1 MKFGIS
7 VATITGIGLSISTAA
22 LAADLG
28 GGSFKDGIEYSA
40 SHSGL
45 YITGSLG
52 IANGNRDISRDITK
66 EVGRFKS
73 DKCGADRKCKDD
85 SKTDVDETADNTEE
99 DVRYETPFI
108 TDLFTFK
115 DGDDFRTVAGG
126 AEISYMFQPV
136 GTRFALELGV
146 GVNFYGNNETTHNFT
161 NGVPQIVGGENIC
174 CGLDVGDNAFN
185 KANGTL
191 SVERDYDIDLVMR
204 GHYFVTDRL
213 AFNAGI
219 GASIAAAKIKGSHT
233 TDAPNADAYAT
244 AFDDT
249 DHSIGYVLTA
259 GALYWVTDNITFGV
273 QYDYKRH
280 DFNVDTDR
288 TTDTDPIYRRV
299 TDHVGVED
307 EVHTVKARLG
317 IKLN

>member
-52 IANGNRDISRDITK
+52 IANGNRDISRAITK
-66 EVGRFKS
+66 EKGHF
-73 DKCGADRKCKDD
+73 DLDNCGDD
-85 SKTDVDETADNTEE
+85 AACGDGDATTD
-99 DVRYETPFI
+99 DVVRTETPQI
-108 TDLFTFK
+108 ADLLTLR

-146 GVNFYGNNETTHNFT
+146 GVNFYGNNETKHNFADET
-161 NGVPQIVGGENIC
+161 PQITC
-174 CGLDVGDNAFN
+174 CGSLVGRDARNSAD
-185 KANGTL
+185 GTL

-219 GASIAAAKIKGSHT
+219 GASIAAAKISGSHT
-233 TDAPNADAYAT
+233 ADGFRHADDYAT

-280 DFNVDTDR
+280 DFNVDTAR
-288 TTDTDPIYRRV
+288 TTDNDVSQTYRTV